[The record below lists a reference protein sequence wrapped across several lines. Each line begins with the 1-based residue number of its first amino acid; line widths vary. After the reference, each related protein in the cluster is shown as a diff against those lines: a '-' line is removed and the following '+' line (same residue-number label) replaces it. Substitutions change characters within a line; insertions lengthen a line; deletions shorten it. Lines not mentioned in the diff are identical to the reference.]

1 MIERLH
7 KNTKI
12 KIISLLSAIVL
23 WMYVMAVVDPED
35 TKLYENIPITITNL
49 NEIKDLGLVVDPDDN
64 LVTSVYIKG
73 KLSDLQKISANNID
87 VYGTVSNPIEGQNQ
101 LYLRASVNDKVT
113 TEFKSDTIVINLEK
127 SIEEEKN
134 ITVNI
139 TGVYKDNV
147 DKVDLDKT
155 KVVVSGPRSS
165 VDSVK
170 YVQATF
176 DANKESV
183 DTKST
188 ELELKALDSEMNEV
202 DHVTL
207 EFNKV
212 TAKVSYFQQKQVKIN
227 PIFSSNESNLVQGQD
242 FTIIPSEINIKGKSD
257 VINNI
262 DSINTKIINVDELGT
277 NNKIVDLDIPDGINA
292 DKDSVT
298 IKLINKNKTK
308 NSTFIY
314 SGDDIN
320 LLNNEEDV
328 SINDF
333 EIPDDIIV
341 KIQYDNNSDRISK
354 NDLKLYLDLSEGI
367 VSGTRYAITHNDINV
382 KSITIEPSYITAK

>member
-207 EFNKV
+207 EFNTV

-227 PIFSSNESNLVQGQD
+227 PIFSSNESNLVQDQD

-262 DSINTKIINVDELGT
+262 DSINTKMINVDELGT

-308 NSTFIY
+308 NSTFVY
-314 SGDDIN
+314 SGDDIS

-341 KIQYDNNSDRISK
+341 KIQYDNDSDRISK